1 MAETQTYSFT
11 LVIAGADVRRA
22 DVVDALYEAGCS
34 DALFGA
40 RGAVHLGEFDRAAS
54 SFAQAVTSAIEQVE
68 FVRPLRVL
76 RVEPDEL
83 VSASAIAE
91 RVGRTRES
99 VRLLI
104 EGKRGPG
111 DFPAP
116 VAWVDAKTRLWRW
129 SDVAR
134 WLRDTHGEEVPVGEG
149 AEFLA
154 ALNAALDLRARV
166 PELATPAERRAVAEV
181 LRDDIDLLS
190 A

>member
-1 MAETQTYSFT
+1 MSEPGTFSFT
-11 LVIAGADVRRA
+11 LVIAGADLSRA
-22 DVVDALYEAGCS
+22 DMVDALYEAGCS
-34 DALFGA
+34 DALFGT
-40 RGAVHLGEFDRAAS
+40 RGPVQLGEFDRAALS
-54 SFAQAVTSAIEQVE
+54 LAEAVTSAIEQVE
-68 FVRPLRVL
+68 SVRPLQVL

-83 VSASAIAE
+83 VSATAIAE

-104 EGKRGPG
+104 EGKRGSG
-111 DFPAP
+111 GFPTP

-134 WLRDTHGEEVPVGEG
+134 WLREAHGLAVPTGEG
-149 AEFLA
+149 AEFVA
-154 ALNAALDLRARV
+154 ALNAALEVRAHAPGLV
-166 PELATPAERRAVAEV
+166 TPAERRAIAGV

>member
-1 MAETQTYSFT
+1 MAEPVTHSFT
-11 LVIAGADVRRA
+11 LVIAGADLSRA
-22 DVVDALYEAGCS
+22 DVVDALFEAGCS

-40 RGAVHLGEFDRAAS
+40 RGAVQLGEFDRAAS
-54 SFAQAVTSAIEQVE
+54 SFAQAVTSTIGQVE
-68 FVRPLRVL
+68 SVRPLRVL

-104 EGKRGPG
+104 EGKRGLG

-134 WLRDTHGEEVPVGEG
+134 WLRDTHGEDVPVGEG
-149 AEFLA
+149 AEFVA
-154 ALNAALDLRARV
+154 ALNAALEVRARAPGLV
-166 PELATPAERRAVAEV
+166 TPAERRAIAGV
-181 LRDDIDLLS
+181 LRDDVDLLS